1 MNAVNKVFEENE
13 RSELFK
19 LHFTKMKVV
28 FVKARRDVKKKR
40 IRNGTYDESND
51 NVEED
56 EEGKFVNMIKNT

>member
-1 MNAVNKVFEENE
+1 
-13 RSELFK
+13 
-19 LHFTKMKVV
+19 MKVV

-56 EEGKFVNMIKNT
+56 EEGKFDNMIKNT

>member
-56 EEGKFVNMIKNT
+56 EEGKFDNMIKNT